1 MTLLKISKMGHPV
14 LRQVAETVSDPSA
27 PEIREL
33 VENMVETMT
42 EVGGTGIA
50 APQVFESK
58 RIFVFFV
65 SEERAKAEAKR
76 LGLSQE
82 AEAGVPL
89 TVLVNP
95 EIEFIGNEIDEG
107 WEGCLSIP
115 GLMGKIPRH
124 RSILYRG
131 LGLDGKLI
139 EREATGFHA
148 RVVQHEYDHLDGVL
162 YPERISDIKSLIF
175 SSEVGYQKTDAG

>member
-14 LRQVAETVSDPSA
+14 LRQVAALVPDPTM

-42 EVGGTGIA
+42 EAGGTGIA

-58 RIFVFFV
+58 RIFTFFV
-65 SEERAKAEAKR
+65 SEERAKAEAER
-76 LGLSQE
+76 LRISPE
-82 AEAGVPL
+82 DESGVPL

-95 EIEFIGNEIDEG
+95 EIDFIGDQVDEG

-115 GLMGKIPRH
+115 GLMGIVPRH
-124 RSILYRG
+124 RSIRYRG
-131 LGLDGKLI
+131 FGLDGKLI
-139 EREATGFHA
+139 EREASGFHA

-162 YPERISDIKSLIF
+162 YTERMTDIKSLIF
-175 SSEVGYQKTDAG
+175 SSEVGYQKPDE

>member
-1 MTLLKISKMGHPV
+1 MGHPV
-14 LRQVAETVSDPSA
+14 LRRVAEPVPDPTV

-33 VENMVETMT
+33 VESMVETMT

-58 RIFVFFV
+58 RIFTFFV
-65 SEERAKAEAKR
+65 SGERAKAEAER
-76 LGLSQE
+76 LGISQE

-95 EIEFIGNEIDEG
+95 EIEFLGNEIDEG
-107 WEGCLSIP
+107 WEGCLSMP
-115 GLMGKIPRH
+115 GLMGKVPRH
-124 RSILYRG
+124 RSIRYRG

-139 EREATGFHA
+139 EREASGFHA

-162 YPERISDIKSLIF
+162 YTERMTDIKSLIF
-175 SSEVGYQKTDAG
+175 SSEVGYQKPDE

>member
-14 LRQVAETVSDPSA
+14 LRQVAALVPDPTM

-42 EVGGTGIA
+42 EAGGTGIA

-58 RIFVFFV
+58 RIFTFFV
-65 SEERAKAEAKR
+65 SEGRAKAEAER
-76 LGLSQE
+76 LGISRE
-82 AEAGVPL
+82 GEFGVPL

-95 EIEFIGNEIDEG
+95 EIDFIGDQVDEG

-115 GLMGKIPRH
+115 GLMGKVPRH
-124 RSILYRG
+124 RSIRYRG
-131 LGLDGKLI
+131 FGLDGKLI
-139 EREATGFHA
+139 EREASGFHA

-162 YPERISDIKSLIF
+162 YTERMTDIKSLIF
-175 SSEVGYQKTDAG
+175 SSEVGYQKPDE